1 MAPIRSKQSKQS
13 KARLVHATDSGKG
26 SSTRIASKLD
36 ASVASSSKVQLSST
50 DYPEERLPQGKGA
63 HTAPKPYDRPTGRPD
78 PLRLSDLE
86 CIRRLGSGGFGQ
98 VLVVR
103 VRDSDERS
111 AHPMWRPGSQLAM
124 KVIYKK
130 NVREDEQ
137 DNPWMRDVRSD
148 ERRYLVQLPWNPF
161 ITGLIDTFVDQRN
174 FYYLLELAPCTSF
187 AHYLSKRGRISTADA
202 RFYFSNIVLAIEFLH
217 THDVVHRDVKPGN
230 LMLGGD
236 GYISLGDFGCATHQS
251 DDRDWEGF
259 GTREYLAP
267 ELHEGNTVY
276 PQGRKFVDWWSAAVT
291 LFEMVTSKLP
301 FPGRSEI
308 EILAHIASQKIQWPS
323 NVEVDADLKDLVTK
337 MLVVEPMDRFGI
349 IEMADKDGLSRN
361 DEIRLHPFMRRHIK
375 WKKIAER
382 REVAPYV
389 PVPYPDLTEGWYD
402 KGVPRKRQIP
412 ELARVPVPVHRAW
425 DDRRGGG
432 QKRRK

>member
-1 MAPIRSKQSKQS
+1 
-13 KARLVHATDSGKG
+13 
-26 SSTRIASKLD
+26 
-36 ASVASSSKVQLSST
+36 
-50 DYPEERLPQGKGA
+50 
-63 HTAPKPYDRPTGRPD
+63 
-78 PLRLSDLE
+78 
-86 CIRRLGSGGFGQ
+86 
-98 VLVVR
+98 
-103 VRDSDERS
+103 
-111 AHPMWRPGSQLAM
+111 
-124 KVIYKK
+124 
-130 NVREDEQ
+130 
-137 DNPWMRDVRSD
+137 MRDVRSD

-291 LFEMVTSKLP
+291 LFEMVTSKLVRFLIGEVCTHAYP
-301 FPGRSEI
+301 CFTSHSLAVLRSRFWR
-308 EILAHIASQKIQWPS
+308 ILHLKKYSGHRTLKSMPTSKTSSLKCSSWNQWT
-323 NVEVDADLKDLVTK
+323 DLVSLRWRTRTVCPGT
-337 MLVVEPMDRFGI
+337 MRFVFIPSCAVISNG
-349 IEMADKDGLSRN
+349 KRSLKG
-361 DEIRLHPFMRRHIK
+361 
-375 WKKIAER
+375 ER
-382 REVAPYV
+382 
-389 PVPYPDLTEGWYD
+389 W
-402 KGVPRKRQIP
+402 
-412 ELARVPVPVHRAW
+412 
-425 DDRRGGG
+425 
-432 QKRRK
+432 